1 LYLWSL
7 SSEITRSSMRVEN
20 CNFAIFICSI
30 YIRSTSLTL
39 CLSLCRVLYVS
50 VRSEKWLTAIKLQNS
65 QRDCGALNQCVTYGS
80 CRSSE
85 TSELQINDQLI
96 SPQYAYRYVRNFDL
110 EKFKIATSL
119 CSASR
124 QLTWPRGT
132 ARICCYTITAVQ
144 QSIEISCMP
153 WPHQRTHSNG
163 VRRPNDGTD
172 GQTETD
178 WRPRVT

>member
-1 LYLWSL
+1 
-7 SSEITRSSMRVEN
+7 MRVEN

-30 YIRSTSLTL
+30 YIRSTRLTL

-80 CRSSE
+80 CRSSD
-85 TSELQINDQLI
+85 SSDLQINDQLI
-96 SPQYAYRYVRNFDL
+96 SPQYAYRYLRNFDL
-110 EKFKIATSL
+110 EKFKIATTSL

-124 QLTWPRGT
+124 QLTWPRGA

-153 WPHQRTHSNG
+153 GPHQRTHRNG
-163 VRRPNDGTD
+163 LRRPNDGTD